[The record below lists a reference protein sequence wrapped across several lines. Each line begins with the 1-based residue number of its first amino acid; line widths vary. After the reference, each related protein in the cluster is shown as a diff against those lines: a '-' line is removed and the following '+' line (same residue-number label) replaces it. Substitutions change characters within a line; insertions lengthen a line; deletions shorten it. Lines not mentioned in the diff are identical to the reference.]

1 MSVTLDNIDAMQLE
15 NEVKEQSWLNVS
27 HHSNNNMLDRTMGRT
42 PLNQSIDNQEPNFNP
57 AISEK
62 KRRRKKRPEL
72 IIQPTQP
79 KQS

>member
-1 MSVTLDNIDAMQLE
+1 MSATLDNIDAMDLE
-15 NEVKEQSWLNVS
+15 NEVKEQSRLNDT
-27 HHSNNNMLDRTMGRT
+27 NNNMLDRTMGRT
-42 PLNQSIDNQEPNFNP
+42 PLNQSIDNEQPNFDP